1 MTVSEF
7 IRRIQQKVQMLS
19 SADIPI
25 KFNGKDIECVIELI
39 ENGKGYYINI
49 KQSQKDLT
57 LTWEDVDMILDV
69 TDQIANDDSMEKKL
83 GAMSQKEYCQEVL
96 KRFNEQRKK

>member
-25 KFNGKDIECVIELI
+25 KYNGQDIDCIIELI

-57 LTWEDVDMILDV
+57 LTWEDIASIVRVMFDYHMETGSFYL
-69 TDQIANDDSMEKKL
+69 TDE
-83 GAMSQKEYCQEVL
+83 EVCREVL
-96 KRFNEQRKK
+96 RRFNEQRKK

>member
-25 KFNGKDIECVIELI
+25 KYNGQDMDCVIELI
-39 ENGKGYYINI
+39 ENGEGYYINI
-49 KQSQKDLT
+49 KQSHKDQT
-57 LTWEDVDMILDV
+57 LTCKDIKFIV
-69 TDQIANDDSMEKKL
+69 QIFHKVVAESDDITSDE
-83 GAMSQKEYCQEVL
+83 AYCETL
-96 KRFNEQRKK
+96 KRFNEQREKKL